1 MYPSMCNRQKK
12 GPTDIRGRKPERKT
26 DGQTGPYTDIN
37 NHKYIVLLFI
47 NYLPLPSQLLLL
59 LDIV

>member
-1 MYPSMCNRQKK
+1 MCYRQKK
-12 GPTDIRGRKPERKT
+12 EPTDIRGRKPERKT
-26 DGQTGPYTDIN
+26 DDQTGPCTDIN

>member
-26 DGQTGPYTDIN
+26 DGQTGPCTDIN
-37 NHKYIVLLFI
+37 NHKYIVLL
-47 NYLPLPSQLLLL
+47 
-59 LDIV
+59 

>member
-12 GPTDIRGRKPERKT
+12 GPTDIRGRKPGRKT
-26 DGQTGPYTDIN
+26 DGQTGPCTDIN
-37 NHKYIVLLFI
+37 DLKYVVLLFI

-59 LDIV
+59 LEIV